1 VTHPSKRRRPIKI
14 ATDGEITKLRMPLEF
29 HVSDKPLF
37 LLKPEPAV
45 AEANRS

>member
-1 VTHPSKRRRPIKI
+1 
-14 ATDGEITKLRMPLEF
+14 MPLEF
-29 HVSDKPLF
+29 HVSYKPLF